1 MQEKI
6 KELLNRAK
14 EEIKKLRDRKGLNEL
29 RVRFWENRERSRLF

>member
-14 EEIKKLRDRKGLNEL
+14 EEIKKLRDRKGLNDL
-29 RVRFWENRERSRLF
+29 RVRFL